1 MLKKFNFVLLFF
13 IVSYIFIISS
23 NSTSNFLTK
32 DANSNVKSP
41 TYTYPCKT
49 TYITSNYGYRELY
62 GKQNFH
68 NGIDFGESQNNY
80 VYSIASG
87 VIIHAGFLNG
97 YGNCVTILHANG
109 YKSLYA
115 HLSEDFLVSNGKHVL
130 QGEIIGKVGPKYL
143 SNGVLNGYTTGP
155 HLQLT
160 IFDENSKTIN
170 PLLLLNK

>member
-41 TYTYPCKT
+41 TYTYPCKA

-68 NGIDFGESQNNY
+68 NGIDFGEFQNNY
-80 VYSIASG
+80 VYAIASG
-87 VIIHAGFLNG
+87 VI
-97 YGNCVTILHANG
+97 
-109 YKSLYA
+109 LYMQ
-115 HLSEDFLVSNGKHVL
+115 DF
-130 QGEIIGKVGPKYL
+130 
-143 SNGVLNGYTTGP
+143 
-155 HLQLT
+155 
-160 IFDENSKTIN
+160 
-170 PLLLLNK
+170 